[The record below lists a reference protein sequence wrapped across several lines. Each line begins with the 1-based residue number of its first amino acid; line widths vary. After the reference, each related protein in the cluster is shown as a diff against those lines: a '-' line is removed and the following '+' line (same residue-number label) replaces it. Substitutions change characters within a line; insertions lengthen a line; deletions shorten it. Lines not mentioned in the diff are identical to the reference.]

1 MVPGQRCGHD
11 RGMNDATMPP
21 SDHDTAPPPPPR
33 LGADLHGLRRSR
45 SDRVVAGVLGGLG
58 RRLGV
63 DPLLLRIATV
73 VLAVFGGIGIMLY
86 AAAWLLLPAEDENA
100 SVAEQAL
107 GRHDTDS
114 PRTATIA
121 LAGALALVLLGS
133 AAAVIG
139 GSWDGVVLLVLAG
152 CGIWLLLRRD
162 DPHAGADRVDGDA
175 LPDPPGAFIDYPGF
189 PGYPGYQGSSSS
201 VTVAAGERDAAVGVT
216 DGPGAEGSVADGP
229 DTDSNRERDVAAR
242 PDSEASAPATTTPG
256 AAPTAGTPDSPAV
269 EALAPPERW
278 WAEEPDR
285 DDDPHTW
292 ATRNDDWDPFAVG
305 EPVSAPAA
313 TRPRGRSALG
323 PLTVSAAA
331 VTVGAMAV
339 ADVIGASIS
348 PATYVAAALG
358 VVGLGLLVGA
368 WWGRSRGLIV
378 LGVLLALALVPAVV
392 VDRADLR
399 GERFS
404 IAPTTLTAI
413 PTGTQD
419 HGVGSVRYDLSQVP
433 FADGR
438 SASLAV
444 DQGVGELLVIVPPGV
459 DVVVDAELGV
469 GEIRTFDGES
479 GGMGQD
485 RRITDLGTDGR
496 GGGNLRLDL
505 DLGIGSIEVRREAP

>member
-1 MVPGQRCGHD
+1 
-11 RGMNDATMPP
+11 MNDAPTTPP
-21 SDHDTAPPPPPR
+21 SDSGAASPSPPR
-33 LGADLHGLRRSR
+33 LGTELHGLRRSR

-58 RRLGV
+58 RRLGI
-63 DPLLLRIATV
+63 DPLVLRIATV

-86 AAAWLLLPAEDENA
+86 AAAWLLLPAEDEDA

-107 GRHDTDS
+107 GRRDTGS

-121 LAGALALVLLGS
+121 LAAALALVLLGS

-152 CGIWLLLRRD
+152 CGIVLLLRRD
-162 DPHAGADRVDGDA
+162 DPRAGADRLDHDEP
-175 LPDPPGAFIDYPGF
+175 PDTTGAFTDYPGF
-189 PGYPGYQGSSSS
+189 PGYPGYPRSSSS
-201 VTVAAGERDAAVGVT
+201 LAVAADESDAAVGVT
-216 DGPGAEGSVADGP
+216 DAPGAEGSAADGP
-229 DTDSNRERDVAAR
+229 DTDGSDRERDAAR
-242 PDSEASAPATTTPG
+242 PDSETSAPATTTPETAG
-256 AAPTAGTPDSPAV
+256 SAGTPDASIV
-269 EALAPPERW
+269 EASDPAQRW
-278 WAEEPDR
+278 WAEEPDL
-285 DDDPHTW
+285 DDDPRAW
-292 ATRNDDWDPFAVG
+292 ATRNEDWDPFAVG
-305 EPVSAPAA
+305 EPLPAPSTA
-313 TRPRGRSALG
+313 PPPHRSALG

-331 VTVGAMAV
+331 VTVGALAV

-444 DQGVGELLVIVPPGV
+444 DQGVGELLVIVPPDV
-459 DVVVDAELGV
+459 DVVVDADLGI

-479 GGMGQD
+479 GGMGQN
-485 RRITDLGTDGR
+485 RRITDVGSDGR
-496 GGGNLRLDL
+496 GGGSLRLDL
-505 DLGIGSIEVRREAP
+505 DLGIGRIEVRREAP

>member
-1 MVPGQRCGHD
+1 V
-11 RGMNDATMPP
+11 
-21 SDHDTAPPPPPR
+21 
-33 LGADLHGLRRSR
+33 
-45 SDRVVAGVLGGLG
+45 
-58 RRLGV
+58 
-63 DPLLLRIATV
+63 LRIATV

-86 AAAWLLLPAEDENA
+86 AAGWLLLPAEDEDA

-107 GRHDTDS
+107 GRHDNGS

-152 CGIWLLLRRD
+152 CGIVLLLRRD
-162 DPHAGADRVDGDA
+162 DPRAGVDSFDHDEPPDA
-175 LPDPPGAFIDYPGF
+175 TGAFTDYPGF
-189 PGYPGYQGSSSS
+189 PGYPGYRGSSSS
-201 VTVAAGERDAAVGVT
+201 VTVAGGEPDAAVGVA
-216 DGPGAEGSVADGP
+216 DEPGAEGSTADGP
-229 DTDSNRERDVAAR
+229 GTDGSDREGDVAR
-242 PDSEASAPATTTPG
+242 PDSETSALATTTRG
-256 AAPTAGTPDSPAV
+256 SAPTAGTPDSPAA
-269 EALAPPERW
+269 EALVPQERW
-278 WAEEPDR
+278 WAEEPDL
-285 DDDPHTW
+285 DDDPRTW
-292 ATRNDDWDPFAVG
+292 ATRNQEWDPFAPG
-305 EPVSAPAA
+305 EPLSTAA
-313 TRPRGRSALG
+313 TPPPPHRSALG

-339 ADVIGASIS
+339 ADAIGASIS

-438 SASLAV
+438 FASLAV
-444 DQGVGELLVIVPPGV
+444 DQGIGELLVIVPPDV
-459 DVVVDAELGV
+459 DVVVNADLGV

-485 RRITDLGTDGR
+485 RRITDLGSDGR

>member
-1 MVPGQRCGHD
+1 MD
-11 RGMNDATMPP
+11 DATMPP
-21 SDHDTAPPPPPR
+21 ADSGTAPPPPPR
-33 LGADLHGLRRSR
+33 LRADLRGLRRSR

-63 DPLLLRIATV
+63 DPLVLRIATV

-86 AAAWLLLPAEDENA
+86 AAGWLLLPTEDEDA

-107 GRHDTDS
+107 GRHDTGS

-121 LAGALALVLLGS
+121 LAAALALVLLGS

-162 DPHAGADRVDGDA
+162 DPRVGADRVDDA
-175 LPDPPGAFIDYPGF
+175 PPDAPGAFMDYPGY
-189 PGYPGYQGSSSS
+189 PGYPGYQSSS
-201 VTVAAGERDAAVGVT
+201 AAVTAPAEVPETAGRQSEGPATEGPADEGQADVGHAHM
-216 DGPGAEGSVADGP
+216 GPG
-229 DTDSNRERDVAAR
+229 TDV
-242 PDSEASAPATTTPG
+242 PG
-256 AAPTAGTPDSPAV
+256 ADVSDQALDSPTP
-269 EALAPPERW
+269 EAPVPPERW
-278 WAEEPDR
+278 WAEQPDL
-285 DDDPHTW
+285 DDDPQTW
-292 ATRNDDWDPFAVG
+292 ATHNEDWDPFAAG
-305 EPVSAPAA
+305 EPLPTPA
-313 TRPRGRSALG
+313 TEPPPHRSALG

-339 ADVIGASIS
+339 ADAVGASIL

-358 VVGLGLLVGA
+358 VVGLGLLLGA

-404 IAPTTLTAI
+404 IAPTTLSAI

-419 HGVGSVRYDLSQVP
+419 HGVGSVRYDLSQVA
-433 FADGR
+433 FADGE
-438 SASLAV
+438 SASLAI
-444 DQGVGELLVIVPPGV
+444 DQGVGELLVIVPPDV
-459 DVVVDAELGV
+459 DVDVNADLGV
-469 GEIRTFDGES
+469 GEIRTFEGES
-479 GGMGQD
+479 GGMGQE

-496 GGGNLRLDL
+496 GGGDLRLDL